1 MANIQEQIA
10 QARNAGYDDAAITK
24 HLGTLPDYSS
34 KVKTALDSGYK
45 PADILSYLEGP
56 PKRQNVGAEKGNM
69 FSQNA
74 EDIQYDPMSGLPL
87 NTSNYGSAPTGA
99 TATAAKA
106 LTTAAGVPINYAMG
120 AASIPLN
127 VANIASKVTGIG
139 QPPTTMSSM
148 ITGQKPL
155 SATEQALQAKNQI
168 AQGVNQQSYAPVT
181 QVAELA
187 GEIINPI
194 TAAVPGVLGNAVSKV
209 GVMAPTLAKYTAPI
223 AQSLASSGFKTGIVT
238 TNALEKLVNL
248 GARAIGGGTVGV
260 ATNMLISPE
269 QSNTVAGSIGAAV
282 PIVIP
287 PVAKGLAMVGG
298 KIVDLALGQSAKVE
312 AGKIA
317 RKMAGDTLN
326 EIRAAN
332 GVAPI
337 DIDAAQAAYG
347 IQNDVWQAF
356 LDVVKGKDT
365 KAVFSTLKT
374 KQAQDQFNVLA
385 NMARGA
391 TEAEAMTSRDVAN
404 KTLNNLTTPMR
415 EENML
420 AASVGK
426 NEIIPLQEE
435 VNLAKQA
442 AANNVADVR
451 RFKGPQVILGPA
463 NVTPGLVENTTLVPG
478 AQARA
483 INPAPTNLAT
493 DANLAN
499 LANKADEFANKAA
512 AESLVQGEIVRAGE
526 AKLADLAAKGLKPLD
541 VSTITNR
548 LTTLAN
554 EAGTRADPV
563 QVKILSNLN
572 QHIQDIASKANG
584 VMDVKDLYQIRKTG
598 VNDVIESAM
607 ASSGLDPKAQKERI
621 ASLLLEIRPLIDDAI
636 EKAGGKTWRDYLS
649 THAAGMKQIERL
661 EMADKLR
668 TLFATDKNAFVK
680 LVEGNDI
687 NAVKEVFGPANFDIA
702 EQMLEKMKP
711 LTKIKDEITRDA
723 KIEEQ
728 INIARR
734 ALGFKEGSWA
744 EKIPGFVGLETAVAK
759 KLIQTIEG
767 KINAKAMEVL
777 IKGAESGK
785 SMNEI
790 LNTLP
795 ASEKGK
801 LAQIL
806 NSSEEWSPLLGT
818 AIAQKRNQN
827 KLVREQQN
835 QNALAR

>member
-1 MANIQEQIA
+1 MPTIQEQIA
-10 QARNAGYDDAAITK
+10 QARTAGYDDAAITK

-56 PKRQNVGAEKGNM
+56 AKPEKRQNVGPEKGNM

-74 EDIQYDPMSGLPL
+74 EDIQYSPEGIPL

-99 TATAAKA
+99 TGTAAKI
-106 LTTAAGVPINYAMG
+106 LTTAAGVPVNYAMG
-120 AASIPLN
+120 VSSIPLN
-127 VANIASKVTGIG
+127 VANMASKVTGIG

-391 TEAEAMTSRDVAN
+391 TEAEAMTSRGAT
-404 KTLNNLTTPMR
+404 KETLNKLTTPMR

-420 AASVGK
+420 NANRGTV
-426 NEIIPLQEE
+426 EILPLQTEAE
-435 VNLAKQA
+435 LAKQA
-442 AANNVADVR
+442 AAANVQDVR
-451 RFKGPQVILGPA
+451 RFG
-463 NVTPGLVENTTLVPG
+463 T
-478 AQARA
+478 AQSRA

-493 DANLAN
+493 DANLMN
-499 LANKADEFANKAA
+499 LANRADETASKAA
-512 AESLVQGEIVRAGE
+512 AESLTQGEIARNAE
-526 AKLADLAAKGLKPLD
+526 TKIADLAAKGIQPLNINT
-541 VSTITNR
+541 VSNR
-548 LTTLAN
+548 LDALAN
-554 EAGTRADPV
+554 QVGTRADPI
-563 QVKILSNLN
+563 QVTVLTKLKSRLQNLAQTN
-572 QHIQDIASKANG
+572 GGIIDAN
-584 VMDVKDLYQIRKTG
+584 DLYQLRKTG
-598 VNDVIESAM
+598 INDVIESELR
-607 ASSGLDPKAQKERI
+607 SGGLDPSTQSQRI
-621 ASLLLEIRPLIDDAI
+621 ASLLGEIRPLVDDAI

-649 THAAGMKQIERL
+649 THAAGMKQIEQM

-668 TLFATDKNAFVK
+668 TLFKTDKNAFVNM
-680 LVEGNDI
+680 VEGGDTK
-687 NAVKEVFGPANFDIA
+687 AVQELFGPGNFDIA

>member
-1 MANIQEQIA
+1 
-10 QARNAGYDDAAITK
+10 
-24 HLGTLPDYSS
+24 
-34 KVKTALDSGYK
+34 
-45 PADILSYLEGP
+45 
-56 PKRQNVGAEKGNM
+56 
-69 FSQNA
+69 
-74 EDIQYDPMSGLPL
+74 
-87 NTSNYGSAPTGA
+87 
-99 TATAAKA
+99 
-106 LTTAAGVPINYAMG
+106 
-120 AASIPLN
+120 
-127 VANIASKVTGIG
+127 
-139 QPPTTMSSM
+139 
-148 ITGQKPL
+148 
-155 SATEQALQAKNQI
+155 
-168 AQGVNQQSYAPVT
+168 
-181 QVAELA
+181 
-187 GEIINPI
+187 
-194 TAAVPGVLGNAVSKV
+194 
-209 GVMAPTLAKYTAPI
+209 
-223 AQSLASSGFKTGIVT
+223 
-238 TNALEKLVNL
+238 
-248 GARAIGGGTVGV
+248 
-260 ATNMLISPE
+260 
-269 QSNTVAGSIGAAV
+269 
-282 PIVIP
+282 
-287 PVAKGLAMVGG
+287 
-298 KIVDLALGQSAKVE
+298 
-312 AGKIA
+312 
-317 RKMAGDTLN
+317 MAGDTLN

>member
-1 MANIQEQIA
+1 MATIQEQIA

-45 PADILSYLEGP
+45 PAEILSYLEAP

-69 FSQNA
+69 FSQSA

-99 TATAAKA
+99 IATAAKT

-127 VANIASKVTGIG
+127 VANMASKATGIG

-155 SATEQALQAKNQI
+155 SITEQALQAKNQI
-168 AQGVNQQSYAPVT
+168 TQGINQQSYAPVT
-181 QVAELA
+181 QAAEFA
-187 GEIINPI
+187 GEVFNPI
-194 TAAVPGVLGNAVSKV
+194 TAAVPGVLGNAVAKV
-209 GVMAPTLAKYTAPI
+209 GTAVPALAKFATPI
-223 AQSLASSGFKTGIVT
+223 AESLASSGFKTGIVP

-248 GARAIGGGTVGV
+248 GARAVGGGTVGV
-260 ATNMLISPE
+260 ATNKLINFDESA
-269 QSNTVAGSIGAAV
+269 TTAAGVGAAV
-282 PIVIP
+282 PVFVP
-287 PVAKGLAMVGG
+287 PIAKGIATVGG
-298 KIVDLALGQSAKVE
+298 KIIDLATGQAAKVE

-317 RKMAGDTLN
+317 RKMAGDTIN

-332 GVAPI
+332 GVAPL

-374 KQAQDQFNVLA
+374 KQAQDQFNILA

-391 TEAEAMTSRDVAN
+391 TEAEAKTSRGVAN
-404 KTLNNLTTPMR
+404 ETLNNLTTPMR

-420 AASVGK
+420 NANLGK
-426 NEIIPLQEE
+426 EVMVPLQ
-435 VNLAKQA
+435 NQADLARQNA
-442 AANNVADVR
+442 AGNVEDVR
-451 RFKGPQVILGPA
+451 RFVA
-463 NVTPGLVENTTLVPG
+463 
-478 AQARA
+478 AQDRA

-493 DANLAN
+493 DINLMN
-499 LANKADEFANKAA
+499 LANKADETANKAA
-512 AESLVQGEIVRAGE
+512 AESLTQGEIARNAE
-526 AKLADLAAKGLKPLD
+526 ARIADLAAKGIEPLN
-541 VSTITNR
+541 VNVITNR
-548 LTTLAN
+548 LTQLAN
-554 EAGTRADPV
+554 QTGTRADPI
-563 QVKILSNLN
+563 QVKVLTNLN
-572 QHIQDIASKANG
+572 QHFKDVAAKAG
-584 VMDVKDLYQIRKTG
+584 GIMDVNDLYQIRKTG
-598 VNDVIESAM
+598 INDAIESELR
-607 ASSGLDPKAQKERI
+607 SNGLDPSTQSKRI
-621 ASLLLEIRPLIDDAI
+621 AEMLGQIRPLIDDAI

-649 THAAGMKQIERL
+649 THAAGMKQIEQM
-661 EMADKLR
+661 EMADKLK
-668 TLFATDKNAFVK
+668 TLFKTNKTAFVNM
-680 LVEGNDI
+680 VEGGDTKAVQDI
-687 NAVKEVFGPANFDIA
+687 FGPGNFDIA
-702 EQMLEKMKP
+702 KQMSEKIKP
-711 LTKIKDEITRDA
+711 LLKISDEVTRDA

-728 INIARR
+728 INNARR

-767 KINAKAMEVL
+767 KINTKAMEVL
-777 IKGAESGK
+777 VKGAESGK

-795 ASEKGK
+795 ASERGK

-806 NSSEEWSPLLGT
+806 NSNEKWSPLLNVAT
-818 AIAQKRNQN
+818 TQNVNRN
-827 KLVREQQN
+827 KLAREQQN